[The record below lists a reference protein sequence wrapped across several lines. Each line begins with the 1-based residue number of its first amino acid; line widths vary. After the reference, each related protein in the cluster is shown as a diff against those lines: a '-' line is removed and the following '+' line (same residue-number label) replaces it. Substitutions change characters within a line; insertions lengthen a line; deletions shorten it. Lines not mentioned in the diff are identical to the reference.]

1 VSQLIFRES
10 SDVFSKFAKSN
21 YTIYGPSHVEE
32 KTLSKNKIIRGSII
46 SVLVLSSEVLQ
57 LFAGILTCSTKSGS
71 MVEEMTYWRNKKLIS
86 AYLGLVCILLCY
98 QSQASDSSLLLLT
111 LGACCLLSFRHVTVK
126 KNY

>member
-1 VSQLIFRES
+1 
-10 SDVFSKFAKSN
+10 
-21 YTIYGPSHVEE
+21 
-32 KTLSKNKIIRGSII
+32 
-46 SVLVLSSEVLQ
+46 
-57 LFAGILTCSTKSGS
+57 

-126 KNY
+126 KIINLNLSISVFFFEQFGVGLH